1 MKTTPVTHNDLHQSV
16 VAVPPLARTA
26 DMRLDPGANRKLIA
40 HLVDGG
46 VSTILYGGNANLY
59 NIGLEEYAELVQGL
73 PDWAPDDAWLIPSIG
88 PSYGTALDHI
98 ALVKAV
104 GYPTAMLLPLT
115 APATPEGVAT
125 AVRKIV
131 ERSGL
136 PLVLYLKSESYL
148 TVDLVADLVSDG
160 LVAAIKYAVVRK
172 DPSRDEFLDAL
183 LDRVD
188 ASLVI
193 SGIGERPAVVH
204 FMDFGLQSFT
214 SGSVCVAP
222 HLATALLSALQDGR
236 RGDAEEIREVFMP
249 LEDLRDGLHPIRV
262 LHEAVSLSGIADM
275 GPILPMLSALD
286 SQDRERVKEVARRL
300 HEDDRAPR

>member
-1 MKTTPVTHNDLHQSV
+1 MKTSPATPNDLHRSV
-16 VAVPPLARTA
+16 VAVPPLARNA
-26 DMRLDPGANRKLIA
+26 DMRLNPGANRKLIA

-59 NIGLEEYAELVQGL
+59 NIGLEEYAELVRRL

-88 PSYGTALDHI
+88 PSYGTALDHV

-131 ERSGL
+131 ERSSL

-148 TVDLVADLVSDG
+148 TVDLVSALVSDG
-160 LVAAIKYAVVRK
+160 LVSAIKYAIVRD
-172 DPSRDEFLDAL
+172 DPTQDVYLEAL

-188 ASLVI
+188 RSMVI

-204 FMDFGLQSFT
+204 FLDFGLQSFT
-214 SGSVCVAP
+214 SGSVSVAP
-222 HLATALLSALQDGR
+222 RLGAALLAALRDGR
-236 RGDAEEIREVFMP
+236 RGEAEKIRELFMP

-286 SQDRERVKEVARRL
+286 PQDRERVKEVARRL
-300 HEDDRAPR
+300 HEDDRALR